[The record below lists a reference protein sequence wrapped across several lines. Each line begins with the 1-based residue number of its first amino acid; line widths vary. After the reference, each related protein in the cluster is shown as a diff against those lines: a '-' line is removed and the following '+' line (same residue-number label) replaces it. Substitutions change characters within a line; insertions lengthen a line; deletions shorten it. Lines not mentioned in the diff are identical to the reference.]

1 VLENGAWLAHAA
13 HANAMARRLA
23 EGLSTI
29 REARLLAPV
38 EANGV
43 FVDLPKHATEA
54 LHAKGWRFYVFVGD
68 TGVRLM
74 CAWDTTADV
83 VDRFVDD
90 VRAVLARPR

>member
-1 VLENGAWLAHAA
+1 
-13 HANAMARRLA
+13 MAKRLA

-43 FVDLPKHATEA
+43 FVDLPKRAIDA
-54 LHAKGWRFYVFVGD
+54 LHANGWRFYVFVGD

-74 CAWDTTADV
+74 CAWDTPAGV

-90 VRAVLARPR
+90 VRRVLAAPG